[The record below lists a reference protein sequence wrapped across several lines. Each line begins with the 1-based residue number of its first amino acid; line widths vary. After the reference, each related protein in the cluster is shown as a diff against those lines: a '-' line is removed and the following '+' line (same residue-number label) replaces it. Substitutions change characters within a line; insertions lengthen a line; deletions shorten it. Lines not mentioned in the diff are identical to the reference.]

1 MPATN
6 QQTKRNNPRPVA
18 ANVPRPVQIQ
28 NMPNIVQ
35 PEPVAQE
42 IRARDPSPAPHIPR
56 AEEPIDNHQD
66 QFFSPVEDE
75 IHSPYRRSQRLAS
88 LPRINYD
95 ETALA
100 RAAVS
105 RSAGNDQ
112 TPTTSKKGSMRKT
125 MKEIRKSLTTA
136 LNATLT
142 TPLTPS
148 RSPSPIP
155 RQPLPVR
162 SRPQTDRNNS
172 PKPQQYSQ
180 SSNRST
186 DQSPS
191 RTPDQ
196 NNRYRNTSRYQQRSP
211 SPGRN
216 NDKMQD
222 RSRNNRYSPQ
232 NSRSYPRQ
240 QSQSPNRSYSDRDR
254 TSSQYR
260 QSRRDYTPPR
270 NQSPGQHGSNYRIN
284 SYNRSYS
291 QYRQN
296 EYRPSSPYRQPDTR
310 LQSPYRSTNN
320 PRNYSNDRHRNP
332 SPRPNYN
339 NQQRYRSP
347 APSQYSGH
355 KPGINCSPEYAP
367 WSSMFCKKCCT
378 FGNHHEHTC
387 PTYYYYCPDQCAKC
401 KKGHHYAS
409 ECKTERRSSSPFPS
423 NKPLEYRPS
432 NSKN

>member
-1 MPATN
+1 MLDQAQLHNRKIDWSIILKTAIKAEKLFGVPQTPMPFNPSGTAITTLFSSTFLPVDNPVQHDPSIIDISLDHNSQHKAYTDPAIISMPATN
-6 QQTKRNNPRPVA
+6 QQIRKNNPRPVA
-18 ANVPRPVQIQ
+18 ANVPRPVQKQ
-28 NMPNIVQ
+28 NMPNIAQ

-42 IRARDPSPAPHIPR
+42 VRPRDPSPAPHVPR

-112 TPTTSKKGSMRKT
+112 TPTTSRKGSMKKT

-136 LNATLT
+136 LNAILT

-148 RSPSPIP
+148 RSPSPTP

-162 SRPQTDRNNS
+162 SRPQTERNNS
-172 PKPQQYSQ
+172 PKLQQYNQ

-186 DQSPS
+186 DHSPS
-191 RTPDQ
+191 RIPDQ
-196 NNRYRNTSRYQQRSP
+196 NNRYRNISRYQPRSP

-216 NDKMQD
+216 NNRMQD
-222 RSRNNRYSPQ
+222 RPRDNRYSPQ
-232 NSRSYPRQ
+232 NSRPYPRQ

-270 NQSPGQHGSNYRIN
+270 NQS
-284 SYNRSYS
+284 
-291 QYRQN
+291 
-296 EYRPSSPYRQPDTR
+296 
-310 LQSPYRSTNN
+310 
-320 PRNYSNDRHRNP
+320 
-332 SPRPNYN
+332 
-339 NQQRYRSP
+339 
-347 APSQYSGH
+347 
-355 KPGINCSPEYAP
+355 
-367 WSSMFCKKCCT
+367 
-378 FGNHHEHTC
+378 
-387 PTYYYYCPDQCAKC
+387 
-401 KKGHHYAS
+401 
-409 ECKTERRSSSPFPS
+409 
-423 NKPLEYRPS
+423 
-432 NSKN
+432 